1 MSDDIIVTPSEQL
14 KGLLAMMAAKQTIQE
29 RKEVIL
35 SDDAEGYLRLENY
48 LDVMGVQGPLADMLL
63 RRQAGGSLQR
73 ALARED
79 ILLRLNMVTRPHEK
93 DDYVNVAELEDT
105 EASNVNIQSPP
116 TGGIGVKET
125 QNLAVSPTK

>member
-63 RRQAGGSLQR
+63 RRQAGGALQR
-73 ALARED
+73 SLARED
-79 ILLRLNMVTRPHEK
+79 ILLRLNMVTRPHVK
-93 DDYVNVAELEDT
+93 DDYVNVAD
-105 EASNVNIQSPP
+105 EASDVNIQSPP

>member
-125 QNLAVSPTK
+125 QNLAVEPD

>member
-63 RRQAGGSLQR
+63 RRQAGGALQR
-73 ALARED
+73 ALAGED

-93 DDYVNVAELEDT
+93 DDYVNVAD
-105 EASNVNIQSPP
+105 EALNVNIQSPP

-125 QNLAVSPTK
+125 QNLAVEPD

>member
-63 RRQAGGSLQR
+63 RRQAGGALQR
-73 ALARED
+73 SLARED

-93 DDYVNVAELEDT
+93 DDYVNVAD
-105 EASNVNIQSPP
+105 EALNVNIQSPP

>member
-93 DDYVNVAELEDT
+93 DDYVNVAD
-105 EASNVNIQSPP
+105 EASDVNIQSPP

-125 QNLAVSPTK
+125 QNLAVEPD

>member
-48 LDVMGVQGPLADMLL
+48 LVLPLVLPILSPDD
-63 RRQAGGSLQR
+63 GSK
-73 ALARED
+73 AR
-79 ILLRLNMVTRPHEK
+79 
-93 DDYVNVAELEDT
+93 Y
-105 EASNVNIQSPP
+105 
-116 TGGIGVKET
+116 
-125 QNLAVSPTK
+125 

>member
-93 DDYVNVAELEDT
+93 DDYVNVAD
-105 EASNVNIQSPP
+105 EALNVNIQSPP

-125 QNLAVSPTK
+125 QNLAVEPD

>member
-63 RRQAGGSLQR
+63 RRQAGGALQR
-73 ALARED
+73 SLARED

-93 DDYVNVAELEDT
+93 DDYVNVAD
-105 EASNVNIQSPP
+105 EASDVNIQSPP